1 MSIVSGRYLSV
12 MEKRA
17 THCKKEAARLAARAR
32 RTESKI
38 GRTKQMVL
46 YYLESDENFLAL
58 GPYRGVAI
66 EHIRIPVT
74 EGICG
79 AAVAQGETVVVED
92 VSADPRYCGGLPPLL
107 LREA

>member
-79 AAVAQGETVVVED
+79 AVVAQGETVVVED
-92 VSADPRYCGGLPPLL
+92 VSADPRYCSGLPPLL